1 MTKDFKRLAKGLAL
15 TCAIS
20 SAYGLAQATTLTTE
34 AATTSVD
41 VVDTFFG
48 GTLLDVAITPISNE
62 SYNGTARTAV
72 YDTGTGL
79 DFYYQFTNNAS
90 SLNGIDRFTGYDFS
104 SLGNANAVNV
114 YQTAAAFGIFTAGT
128 EAADYADRSK
138 FGVIG
143 FSFVPN
149 GASKVNPGTSSN
161 IVIVRTDA
169 RAYTD
174 GHFGLLDGIGDNA
187 AGFAPV
193 GAVPEASSA
202 SMMLLGLGAFAL
214 LARRRVT
221 KI

>member
-1 MTKDFKRLAKGLAL
+1 VVT
-15 TCAIS
+15 

-128 EAADYADRSK
+128 EA
-138 FGVIG
+138 GVIG

-202 SMMLLGLGAFAL
+202 GMMLLGLGAFAL